1 MSIAISK
8 QKGKYTYSDYLNW
21 PDDEMWEL
29 IDGVPFDMSPAP
41 SRQHQK
47 ISTELVRQFANYLLD
62 KTCEIYD
69 APFDV
74 RIPQG
79 DEKDEDIDT
88 VVQPDIVIVCD
99 HNKLDDRGCKGAP
112 DLIIEILSRNTSKK
126 DLHDKFI
133 LYERSGVIE
142 YWVVFPSDKGIDV
155 YRLNEGHKYELSGK
169 YQHPDKINVGI
180 FSDLEIDLGLVF
192 KK

>member
-1 MSIAISK
+1 MSISK
-8 QKGKYTYSDYLNW
+8 PKKKYTYGDYLTW
-21 PDDEMWEL
+21 SGEESWEL
-29 IDGVPFDMSPAP
+29 IDGVPFAMSPAP

-47 ISTELVRQFANYLLD
+47 ISGELLRQFANYLLD
-62 KTCEIYD
+62 KPCEIYD

-79 DEKDEDIDT
+79 DEKDEDIAT

-99 HNKLDDRGCKGAP
+99 HNKLDERGCKGSP
-112 DLIIEILSRNTSKK
+112 DLIIEILSHSTSKK

-142 YWVVFPSDKGIDV
+142 YWVVFPADKGVDV
-155 YRLNEGHKYELSGK
+155 YRQNEEQKYELAGR
-169 YQHPDKINVGI
+169 YQSPDRIKAGI
-180 FSDLEIDLGLVF
+180 FNDLEIDLGLVF
-192 KK
+192 RE